1 MKMAVHLKLN
11 PAKLEQE
18 NVFRKNKL
26 SYDSNLFPLQ
36 NIRTRFSE
44 NAVQV
49 KLLLMNLISYFKTH
63 EPSML
68 QH

>member
-1 MKMAVHLKLN
+1 MKMTMHPKLN
-11 PAKLEQE
+11 PAKLE
-18 NVFRKNKL
+18 KNKL